1 MNSTLALTLM
11 LLSLMFGAVIVSA
24 SWGYALGREALKG
37 ITQPDVRP
45 TGNFSNAP
53 DNASDAPPLQEELLI
68 IPEDKILEDVKA
80 KMAGQAGADAS
91 APSSQSL
98 LAQGK
103 AIASTNPD
111 QPSDDS
117 SSSNHSNRLPFEDVA
132 FVDSSSQFPIKTQS
146 QGVTLEVFAV
156 RQQGNELSIEF
167 SIENQSNQHVQF
179 YDEFLRITD
188 RNGRLFDADLS
199 GLPEQIRPDSGL
211 VMGTISIPSM
221 RLYGGNSLSLTF
233 TNYPDQDIQLQISDI
248 PISR

>member
-45 TGNFSNAP
+45 TGSFSSASN
-53 DNASDAPPLQEELLI
+53 NSSDAPPLQEELII

-98 LAQGK
+98 LANDK

-117 SSSNHSNRLPFEDVA
+117 SSSNQSDRLPLEDVA
-132 FVDSSSQFPIKTQS
+132 FIDSSSQFPIKTQS
-146 QGVTLEVFAV
+146 RGVTLEVFAV

-167 SIENQSNQHVQF
+167 GIENQSNQRVQF

-199 GLPEQIRPDSGL
+199 DLPEQIRPDSGL
-211 VMGTISIPSM
+211 VRGTISIPSM
-221 RLYGGNSLSLTF
+221 RLYGGDRLSLTF

-248 PISR
+248 PI